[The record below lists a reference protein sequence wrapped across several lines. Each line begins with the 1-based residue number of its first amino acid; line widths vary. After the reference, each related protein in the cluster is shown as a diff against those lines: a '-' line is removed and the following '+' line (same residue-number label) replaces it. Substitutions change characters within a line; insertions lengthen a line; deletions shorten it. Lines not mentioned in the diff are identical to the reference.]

1 MDILNG
7 RYWVFDD
14 WIEGGSRGAVKD
26 GFHEL
31 ASCRDKNGS
40 LSCLKSKAQ
49 AILLASPGVELF
61 TGASLRKGQVNLT
74 CYLLSFDSL
83 CSSMQVVR

>member
-1 MDILNG
+1 MMDILNG

-49 AILLASPGVELF
+49 AILLACLVSNYSQEHPSERGKS
-61 TGASLRKGQVNLT
+61 T
-74 CYLLSFDSL
+74 
-83 CSSMQVVR
+83 